1 MTGSGYG
8 CSLPA
13 MVNAWRSVW
22 RAEETALFG
31 IATLAAGGSEGA
43 GQHMA
48 GMRWSQTANYGYW
61 PNPALPNTFGAQVG
75 QNRTEQNRTEQNTKG
90 KIIVSQVLVGTRAD
104 VPRRTPDCRNRK
116 VCAAHRLTDRGCG
129 TVLYV
134 LYRNTDGANSFM
146 IWATRGL
153 VSAMA
158 THARLTPRP
167 ASQPPPRRSNA
178 VRKEKHNERL

>member
-1 MTGSGYG
+1 MAVPCRPWSMLGDPSGVPRRRPSLASLRSPLVVVRGQGSIWQGCDGARLRTTVTG
-8 CSLPA
+8 
-13 MVNAWRSVW
+13 
-22 RAEETALFG
+22 
-31 IATLAAGGSEGA
+31 
-43 GQHMA
+43 
-48 GMRWSQTANYGYW
+48 QTRPCLIPSAHR
-61 PNPALPNTFGAQVG
+61 LV
-75 QNRTEQNRTEQNTKG
+75 RTEQNRTEQNTKG
-90 KIIVSQVLVGTRAD
+90 NIIVSQVLVGTRAD

-134 LYRNTDGANSFM
+134 LYCNTDGANSFM